1 MTSIMTNT
9 AAMAAL
15 HTLRSINNNMEEVQA
30 RISSGYRVETAADN
44 AAYWSIA
51 TTMRSDNAAL
61 STVQDALGLGAAK
74 VDTAYSAMSA
84 SIDLVSEIKAK
95 LVAAREPGVDKT
107 KINKELTELKAQL
120 ASAAESASFSG
131 ENWLYNESVSPVGI
145 KSIVASFNRSTA
157 GTVSV
162 STLDYDT
169 ATSILIDVQ
178 DPELGQLTKGVDV
191 VQPDTT
197 VDPATTAAA
206 TYHLIQIGDGSTQT
220 GDLIVLATDT
230 TDDDLDGMIS
240 AVDAMLGTL
249 TDSGATLGA
258 ITKRIDMQEGFVA
271 NLMDV
276 IDKGVGRLVDADMN
290 EESTRLKA
298 MQTQQQLGIQAL
310 SIANTNSENILRL
323 FQQ

>member
-1 MTSIMTNT
+1 MTSILTNS

-15 HTLRSINNNMEEVQA
+15 QTLRSINTNMEDVQS

-74 VDTAYSAMSA
+74 VDTSYAGMSSA
-84 SIDLVSEIKAK
+84 IEVVSEIKAK

-107 KINKELTELKAQL
+107 KINKELSELKNQL

-131 ENWLYNESVSPVGI
+131 ENWLYNDTTTPAGV
-145 KSIVASFNRSTA
+145 KSIVASFNRSTN

-169 ATSILIDVQ
+169 ASSILIDTNDAQLGRLTQ
-178 DPELGQLTKGVDV
+178 DVAV
-191 VQPDTT
+191 VQPSSGSTADATYYLI
-197 VDPATTAAA
+197 DAGSATTAA
-206 TYHLIQIGDGSTQT
+206 GSEIT
-220 GDLIVLATDT
+220 LATDT
-230 TDDDLDGMIS
+230 PDDDIDGMIS
-240 AVDAMLGTL
+240 AVDAMLSNL
-249 TDSGATLGA
+249 TDAASTLGA
-258 ITKRIDMQEGFVA
+258 ITSRIDMQEDFVA

-298 MQTQQQLGIQAL
+298 LQTQQQLGVQAL

>member
-1 MTSIMTNT
+1 MTSILTNS

-15 HTLRSINNNMEEVQA
+15 QTLRSINTNMEDVQS

-74 VDTAYSAMSA
+74 VDTSYAGMSSA
-84 SIDLVSEIKAK
+84 IDVVSEIKAK

-107 KINKELTELKAQL
+107 KINKELSELKNQL

-131 ENWLYNESVSPVGI
+131 ENWLYNDSTTAAGV
-145 KSIVASFNRSTA
+145 KQIVASFNRSTS

-169 ATSILIDVQ
+169 ATSILIDTNDAQLGRLTQ
-178 DPELGQLTKGVDV
+178 DVAV
-191 VQPDTT
+191 VQPSG
-197 VDPATTAAA
+197 ATTANA
-206 TYHLIQIGDGSTQT
+206 TYFLLDAGSTAAAA
-220 GDLIVLATDT
+220 GDEITLTTATS
-230 TDDDLDGMIS
+230 DDDIDGMIS
-240 AVDAMLGTL
+240 AVDAMLSNL
-249 TDSGATLGA
+249 TDAASTLGA
-258 ITKRIDMQEGFVA
+258 ITSRIDMQENFVA

-298 MQTQQQLGIQAL
+298 LQTQQQLGIQAL

>member
-1 MTSIMTNT
+1 MTSILTNS

-15 HTLRSINNNMEEVQA
+15 QTLRSIDANMEEVQN

-74 VDTAYSAMSA
+74 VDTSYAGMSSAL
-84 SIDLVSEIKAK
+84 DVVSEIKAK
-95 LVAAREPGVDKT
+95 LVAASEPGVDKT
-107 KINKELTELKAQL
+107 KINKELAELKNQL
-120 ASAAESASFSG
+120 YSTAESASFSG
-131 ENWLYNESVSPVGI
+131 ENWLYNDSTTPAGV
-145 KSIVASFNRSTA
+145 KSIVASFNRSTSGA
-157 GTVSV
+157 VSV

-169 ATSILIDVQ
+169 ATSILIDTK
-178 DPELGQLTKGVDV
+178 DASRGELTKAVNV
-191 VQPDTT
+191 IQPSG
-197 VDPATTAAA
+197 ATTAPA
-206 TYHLIQIGDGSTQT
+206 TYHLLEVAGGTPPAGSVLIELTATTSYDDIQ
-220 GDLIVLATDT
+220 
-230 TDDDLDGMIS
+230 GMLK
-240 AVDAMLGTL
+240 AVDAIFSNM
-249 TDSGATLGA
+249 TDSASTLGA
-258 ITKRIDMQEGFVA
+258 ITSRIDMQENFVA

-298 MQTQQQLGIQAL
+298 LQTQQQLGIQAL